1 MEEKFKN
8 DIVSFINKESPGEL
22 EAWLRRTLVDA
33 CGNFTFENLDNSKK
47 KLWSDF
53 IDSQI
58 KAESSLA
65 ERLLAL
71 VCRDKAKEISRF
83 FSARP
88 KLFREFFFQNE
99 QRIS

>member
-22 EAWLRRTLVDA
+22 EAWLRRTLVDV
-33 CGNFTFENLDNSKK
+33 CGNITFENLDNDKK
-47 KLWSDF
+47 TLWSDF

-58 KAESSLA
+58 KAESPFA
-65 ERLLAL
+65 ERFLTL
-71 VCRDKAKEISRF
+71 VCQDKAKEISSF
-83 FSARP
+83 FSVRP